1 VTPRRNKIAAVLL
14 ASLIGVVLAACFFVG
29 LSGGF
34 RP

>member
-1 VTPRRNKIAAVLL
+1 MTPRRNKIASTLL
-14 ASLIGVVLAACFFVG
+14 AALIGVALAACFFIG